1 LRDRESGEWR
11 RHRGGSGVIT
21 DETLEQVREAA
32 DIVQII
38 GEHVALR
45 KVGGDYRGPCPF
57 HQGTHPN
64 FSVSPR
70 KRMYYCFVCHEG
82 GDVFTFLSKR
92 LGLDWPS
99 AVRQVAGKAGIEIR
113 EVETHRSGP
122 DPREPLWEVTGS
134 AADYFRRMLWD
145 DETGRPARDYLASR
159 HIDRETADRFG
170 LGFAPPA
177 IGLMRSYLQTLGF
190 DDERQITAGVLSQPE
205 EGREPRPRFRGRLIF
220 PIFDAVGHTVGFGGR
235 LIGSGD
241 VKYVNSPES
250 AVFAKRR
257 LLYGLNWAKFA
268 IRREE
273 RVLLVEGYFDVVR
286 LMAAGIESVV
296 APLGTA
302 LTTEQTEL
310 LARYTKQVFLL
321 YDSDAAGLRAT
332 FRAGDELLRR
342 GLAVRV
348 VTLPAGEDPDT
359 FVDTHGA
366 ERLDAE
372 VAAAPDLFDRKVALL
387 EEGGWFADLHRKR
400 RAIDRLLPT
409 IRAAA
414 DPITQELYVARA
426 SEAAGVPPAVL
437 WREVGQQPPAPAA
450 PDAVARAASPSS
462 GRRPERRRAPSS
474 AEGGERSAG
483 TGRGGSRA
491 AAEREL
497 VRALLFAPRQIDG
510 VADRIQL
517 GVLRDP
523 RYRAII
529 GALRTLGEAAT
540 PDALAGVLSAEAQE
554 IVAALGAEGPTGADA
569 VRVIDDS
576 LATLRVRELED
587 RQAEIDRL
595 TVVAST
601 AEKQELMMEKVRNRD
616 EIRALHG
623 RGYRTYG
630 KSRQTAGRNDGAS

>member
-1 LRDRESGEWR
+1 M
-11 RHRGGSGVIT
+11 IT

-32 DIVQII
+32 DIAQII

-45 KVGGDYRGPCPF
+45 KVGADYRGPCPF

-113 EVETHRSGP
+113 EVDTHRAGP
-122 DPREPLWEVTGS
+122 DPREPLWEVTGA

-145 DETGRPARDYLASR
+145 DEIGRPAREYLTAR

-190 DDERQITAGVLSQPE
+190 DDARQVVAGVLSQPE

-250 AVFAKRR
+250 AIFAKRR
-257 LLYGLNWAKFA
+257 LLYGLNWAKFS

-273 RVLLVEGYFDVVR
+273 RALLVEGYFDVVR

-302 LTTEQTEL
+302 LTAEQSEL

-342 GLAVRV
+342 SIAVRV
-348 VTLPAGEDPDT
+348 VTLPSGEDPDT
-359 FVDTHGA
+359 FVDVHGA

-372 VAAAPDLFDRKVALL
+372 LAGAPDLFDRKVALL
-387 EEGGWFADLHRKR
+387 EQGGWFADLHRKR

-426 SEAAGVPPAVL
+426 SEAAGIPRPVL
-437 WREVGQQPPAPAA
+437 WREVGQKPPVLAATAVAPA
-450 PDAVARAASPSS
+450 

-474 AEGGERSAG
+474 AQWGERSVGA
-483 TGRGGSRA
+483 GRGGSGA

-510 VADRIQL
+510 VAERVQL
-517 GVLRDP
+517 AVLRDA
-523 RYRAII
+523 RYRAIVE
-529 GALRTLGEAAT
+529 AMRALGENTTA
-540 PDALAGVLSAEAQE
+540 DALVPVLPEDAQE
-554 IVAALGAEGPTGADA
+554 VVTALAAEGPTGADA
-569 VRVIDDS
+569 ARVIDDS

-601 AEKQELMMEKVRNRD
+601 VEKQELMMEKVRNRD
-616 EIRALHG
+616 EIRALNG